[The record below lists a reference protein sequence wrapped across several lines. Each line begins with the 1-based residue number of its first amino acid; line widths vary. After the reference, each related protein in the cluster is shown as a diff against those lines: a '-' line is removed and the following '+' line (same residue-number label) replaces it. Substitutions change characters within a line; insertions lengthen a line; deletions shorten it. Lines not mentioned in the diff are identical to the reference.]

1 MHVTTSFQCK
11 EIDLKGKI
19 IYTTYRAESKEE
31 LVQLIRA
38 KGHTPVKVEKEE
50 VRGQDVSQLELFN
63 PRVKVKDVAIF
74 CKQLHTM
81 LAAGMP
87 LITCL
92 DVLANQADNRTL
104 RATVKDMTIQV
115 QKGEILSATMKP
127 YPKVFPKLLINMVEA
142 GELTGNLDSVLERMS
157 EHYTKENKINSKIK
171 GAMMYP
177 MILSIL
183 AVTMVVFMLTFVMPT
198 FMTMFTSSGVEL
210 PGPTRVLLAMSDA
223 IQNYWYIFIIVIV
236 GFIAFMRQ
244 LLKTTPGKRTFDR
257 FKFKIPG
264 LKTPIA
270 KIATSRFTRTLST
283 LLASG
288 IPIIQALESAATVTN
303 NQVVIDGIGQVT
315 EDIKK
320 GSSLSLLLRKVGVF
334 PPMMIS
340 MVGIGEESGALEE
353 MLEKTA
359 DFYDE
364 ELDSAISRMIAILE
378 PAMIVV
384 MAVMIGFIVISMIMP
399 MFDMFQT
406 IS

>member
-1 MHVTTSFQCK
+1 MTTSYQCK

-31 LVQLIRA
+31 LIQLIRA

-87 LITCL
+87 LITSL

-104 RATVKDMTIQV
+104 RATVKAMTIEV
-115 QKGEILSATMKP
+115 QKGEILSSSMKP

-198 FMTMFTSSGVEL
+198 FMSMFTSSGTEL
-210 PGPTRVLLAMSDA
+210 PAPTRLLLSISDA
-223 IQNYWYIFIIVIV
+223 LQNYWYIFIGIIVAIIV
-236 GFIAFMRQ
+236 FMRQ
-244 LLKTTPGKRTFDR
+244 LLKTTPGKRAFDR

-264 LKTPIA
+264 LKTPLA

-364 ELDSAISRMIAILE
+364 ELDSAISRMISILE